1 MPATSADNND
11 ANSNVIIF
19 TIKGTKLYV
28 PVVTLTARDNQKV
41 SKLLSKRF
49 KRSVYWYEY
58 KKQKVRIKKNLQ
70 SSIR

>member
-19 TIKGTKLYV
+19 TIKDTKLYV
-28 PVVTLTARDNQKV
+28 SVVTLSARDNQKV
-41 SKLLSKRF
+41 SKLLSKWF

-58 KKQKVRIKKNLQ
+58 KKQKVRIKNNLQ
-70 SSIR
+70 SNIW